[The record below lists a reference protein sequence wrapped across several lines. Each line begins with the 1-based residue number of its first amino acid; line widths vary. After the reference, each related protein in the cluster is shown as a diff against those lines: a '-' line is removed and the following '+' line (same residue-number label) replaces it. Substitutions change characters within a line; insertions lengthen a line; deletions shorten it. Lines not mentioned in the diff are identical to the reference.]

1 MKETGVVRRLD
12 ELGRIVIPKEI
23 RKRLKIDNSDLVD
36 IFTEEDKIILKKY
49 HPLNHNVMFLSTFF
63 DSVKKSYG
71 CDLILSDKNQ
81 IIYNTIKEEL
91 NSNELDGDFLNR
103 IDSYLEKEISSLVKL
118 NLTKEY
124 IIDKDVIIY
133 PVYINQEKYGYLF
146 ILDGIISKRQK
157 DLGTLILNFLNQIL

>member
-12 ELGRIVIPKEI
+12 ELGRVVIPKEI

-36 IFTEEDKIILKKY
+36 IFTEEDRIVLKKY
-49 HPLNHNVMFLSTFF
+49 HPLNYNIPLLSNLC
-63 DSVKKSYG
+63 DSVKVTYG
-71 CDLILSDKNQ
+71 CDIVVCDKVN

-91 NSNELDGDFLNR
+91 NNMNLDKELLNR

-118 NLTKEY
+118 NLTDNY
-124 IIDKDVIIY
+124 VINKDMIIY
-133 PVYINQEKYGYLF
+133 PLVINNEKYGYLF

-157 DLGTLILNFLNQIL
+157 ELGLFITKFLNQIL

>member
-12 ELGRIVIPKEI
+12 ELGRVVIPKEI

-49 HPLNHNVMFLSTFF
+49 HPLNYNVSLLSSFCESIKVT
-63 DSVKKSYG
+63 YG
-71 CDLILSDKNQ
+71 CDLVICDKFN
-81 IIYNTIKEEL
+81 IIYNTLKEEL
-91 NSNELDGDFLNR
+91 NNEALDKELLNR

-118 NLTKEY
+118 NLTNNY
-124 IIDKDVIIY
+124 IINKDLIIY
-133 PVYINQEKYGYLF
+133 PLIINHEKYGYLF

-157 DLGTLILNFLNQIL
+157 DLGLFITKFLNQIL

>member
-36 IFTEEDKIILKKY
+36 IFTEEDKIILKKF

-91 NSNELDGDFLNR
+91 NSNELDKDFLNR

-133 PVYINQEKYGYLF
+133 PVYVNQEKYGYLF